1 MMKKRKK
8 NSCICDSAI
17 RKLKENKL
25 STWFSRPKKTMLVI
39 TSTAIFF
46 FFPAYNLS
54 LTFCQLSEYP
64 HFYKMK
70 TCKISSRKLKIS
82 ISPWGRIFS
91 FQPEVK
97 DTYISKKPHP
107 GLKFHPG
114 WISPG
119 LRVTCLLDLNLKIAW
134 ITLLKLDWF

>member
-46 FFPAYNLS
+46 FFQLITYHWHFVSYRNIRIFIKWKHVKYHPESSKYPFHPGVEFSVFSPRWKIRISQKS
-54 LTFCQLSEYP
+54 LT
-64 HFYKMK
+64 
-70 TCKISSRKLKIS
+70 
-82 ISPWGRIFS
+82 
-91 FQPEVK
+91 
-97 DTYISKKPHP
+97 
-107 GLKFHPG
+107 PG